1 MAVDGMWTMSDEG
14 VFTLNEPYKTQLME
28 AKLMATKGWRDSL
41 LDYLEPR
48 CIYDR
53 EFLNE
58 ELLRR
63 NGEEGMT
70 AMQIL
75 EEFVLEALG
84 GDL

>member
-1 MAVDGMWTMSDEG
+1 MADGMWTMNENG
-14 VFTLNEPYKTQLME
+14 EFTLEEPYKTMLVE
-28 AKLMATKGWRDSL
+28 AKLMATKGWRDNL
-41 LDYLEPR
+41 LGYLEPR
-48 CIYDR
+48 CDYDR
-53 EFLNE
+53 EFLNQ

-70 AMQIL
+70 AMEIL